1 MSPTPV
7 PPRFEDALRDLDQI
21 LRDLEE
27 GGVSLEDSLA
37 RYERG
42 VWLLRQ
48 CYGQLKDA
56 EHRVKMLTGTK
67 DDGIRSCSLSST
79 HRPWK
84 RRRVARRSKPCAP
97 VAPRRRISA
106 R

>member
-1 MSPTPV
+1 MSAKPAEV
-7 PPRFEDALRDLDQI
+7 RFEDALKELDSI

-27 GGVSLEDSLA
+27 GSVSLEDSLA

-42 VWLLRQ
+42 VGLLRQ

-67 DDGIRSCSLSST
+67 EDGSPELQTFEPESAVEA
-79 HRPWK
+79 RPAT
-84 RRRVARRSKPCAP
+84 RRK
-97 VAPRRRISA
+97 
-106 R
+106 

>member
-1 MSPTPV
+1 MSPKPTEI
-7 PPRFEDALRDLDQI
+7 RFEDALRDLDQI

-42 VWLLRQ
+42 VGLLRQ

-67 DDGIRSCSLSST
+67 EDGSPELQSFERT
-79 HRPWK
+79 P
-84 RRRVARRSKPCAP
+84 
-97 VAPRRRISA
+97 SA
-106 R
+106 ESANVRKS

>member
-1 MSPTPV
+1 MSPTPA

-42 VWLLRQ
+42 VGLLRQ

-67 DDGIRSCSLSST
+67 EDGSPELQSFERT
-79 HRPWK
+79 P
-84 RRRVARRSKPCAP
+84 
-97 VAPRRRISA
+97 SA
-106 R
+106 ESANVRKS

>member
-1 MSPTPV
+1 MNPKPTEI
-7 PPRFEDALRDLDQI
+7 RFEDALRDLDQI

-42 VWLLRQ
+42 VLLLRQ

-67 DDGIRSCSLSST
+67 EDGSPELQSFERTPSAESANIRKS
-79 HRPWK
+79 
-84 RRRVARRSKPCAP
+84 
-97 VAPRRRISA
+97 
-106 R
+106 

>member
-67 DDGIRSCSLSST
+67 EDGSPELQT
-79 HRPWK
+79 FGLGGTGFQ
-84 RRRVARRSKPCAP
+84 P
-97 VAPRRRISA
+97 VQQ
-106 R
+106 

>member
-1 MSPTPV
+1 MNPKPTEI
-7 PPRFEDALRDLDQI
+7 RFEDALRDLDQI

-42 VWLLRQ
+42 VGLLRQ

-67 DDGIRSCSLSST
+67 DDGTPELQPFEQTSS
-79 HRPWK
+79 
-84 RRRVARRSKPCAP
+84 VEASKG
-97 VAPRRRISA
+97 RKSQ
-106 R
+106 

>member
-1 MSPTPV
+1 MSPNPV
-7 PPRFEDALRDLDQI
+7 PPRFEDALRELDTI

-27 GGVSLEDSLA
+27 GAVSLEDSLA

-42 VWLLRQ
+42 VSLLRQ

-67 DDGIRSCSLSST
+67 EDGSPELQPFEPQESAKSSV
-79 HRPWK
+79 R
-84 RRRVARRSKPCAP
+84 KPN
-97 VAPRRRISA
+97 
-106 R
+106 

>member
-1 MSPTPV
+1 MNPKPTEI
-7 PPRFEDALRDLDQI
+7 RFEDALRDLDQI

-42 VWLLRQ
+42 VGLLRQ

-67 DDGIRSCSLSST
+67 DDGTPELQPFEPASSGE
-79 HRPWK
+79 
-84 RRRVARRSKPCAP
+84 ASKG
-97 VAPRRRISA
+97 RKSQ
-106 R
+106 

>member
-1 MSPTPV
+1 MSPNPA

-27 GGVSLEDSLA
+27 GAVSLEDSLA

-42 VWLLRQ
+42 VGLLRQ

-67 DDGIRSCSLSST
+67 EDGSPELQPFEHASSVEAAKG
-79 HRPWK
+79 RK
-84 RRRVARRSKPCAP
+84 S
-97 VAPRRRISA
+97 
-106 R
+106 

>member
-1 MSPTPV
+1 MSPSPA
-7 PPRFEDALRDLDQI
+7 PPRFEDALRELDTI

-27 GGVSLEDSLA
+27 GAVSLEDSLA

-42 VWLLRQ
+42 VGLLRQ

-67 DDGIRSCSLSST
+67 EDGSPELQSFELTSSAESAKV
-79 HRPWK
+79 R
-84 RRRVARRSKPCAP
+84 KPK
-97 VAPRRRISA
+97 
-106 R
+106 